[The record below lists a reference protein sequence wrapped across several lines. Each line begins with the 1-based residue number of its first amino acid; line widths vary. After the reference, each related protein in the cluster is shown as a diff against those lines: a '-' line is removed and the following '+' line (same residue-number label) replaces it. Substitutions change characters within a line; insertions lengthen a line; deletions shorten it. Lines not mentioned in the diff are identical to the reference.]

1 MNTKVQLIDA
11 KIQDLDK
18 NHNDAI
24 ANQETPNGTNFEVHS
39 RVAQNMVSQRAYE
52 IERKNLVQFRNDS
65 MGVSPGVLEFL
76 APKKVESK
84 FDVENGTAKIDNSLQ
99 MEGRQIGR
107 KI

>member
-1 MNTKVQLIDA
+1 MNTKKELIEA
-11 KIQDLDK
+11 KIQELDK
-18 NHNDAI
+18 NHFDAI
-24 ANQETPNGTNFEVHS
+24 ANQEAPNGTNFEVHS
-39 RVAQNMVSQRAYE
+39 RVAQNMVNQRAYE
-52 IERKNLVQFRNDS
+52 IQRKNLVQMRDNS
-65 MGVSPGVLEFL
+65 MGVSPGVLDFL